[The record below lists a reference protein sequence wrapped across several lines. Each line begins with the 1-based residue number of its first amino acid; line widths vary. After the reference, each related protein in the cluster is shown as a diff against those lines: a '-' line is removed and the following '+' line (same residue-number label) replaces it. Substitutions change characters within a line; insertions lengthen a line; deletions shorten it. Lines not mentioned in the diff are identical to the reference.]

1 MINYFK
7 KLAYLLGKETRKI
20 PLLLLVFVIS
30 SIADVLGVA
39 IVGPYTLAVTE
50 PESMA
55 SSQFLNNIFSFL
67 NIQQYNHK
75 IFLLTAVVVLMLILQ
90 MIVIFVSQFI
100 LLKTSGYLQKTLITK
115 LFSAYV
121 NVPYKFILSESSAS
135 LTSFIQE
142 SEFGIKSNIVAI
154 LQITTN
160 SIMLFFLL
168 FILVKSSLVLL
179 VLISVIFGIV
189 FVFVN
194 FLNKKVRES
203 GKIRVQERRKNISTI
218 NHTFGGFKET
228 RVIGCE
234 NYFENQV
241 KRQYDKTI
249 KAEIS
254 VGVIQQV
261 PGLITKNSLV
271 IALILFIGLSVTLMN
286 KDPKE
291 LTPILSVFAVAG
303 VRLSPAFNV
312 IMTSLTSIRS
322 QSYTLDT
329 LYLKVKEIEKIT
341 AEEQLKK
348 QKLELAKR
356 FDTSFDQVSLVNV
369 NYTYPGSEE
378 PSLQDISFGLKKG
391 ESIGIIGKSGAGKTT
406 LIDVILGLLQPD
418 RGDIEVDGVSIY
430 ENLRSWQDLL
440 GYIPQSIFLTEDSI
454 ERNIAFG
461 VPDKLIDQERIARVL
476 KMTELEELVTSLPQ
490 GIKTEV
496 GERGVRLSGGQ
507 RQRIGIARALYH
519 EREVLVLDEATSAL
533 DSQTESLITDAIKSL
548 AGNKTLIIIAHRLS
562 TIRHCDRL
570 CLLEKGRI
578 VKIGSYEE
586 VVSEY
591 ESRYQSLNGSPQ
603 EVQS

>member
-1 MINYFK
+1 M
-7 KLAYLLGKETRKI
+7 
-20 PLLLLVFVIS
+20 
-30 SIADVLGVA
+30 
-39 IVGPYTLAVTE
+39 
-50 PESMA
+50 
-55 SSQFLNNIFSFL
+55 
-67 NIQQYNHK
+67 
-75 IFLLTAVVVLMLILQ
+75 
-90 MIVIFVSQFI
+90 
-100 LLKTSGYLQKTLITK
+100 
-115 LFSAYV
+115 
-121 NVPYKFILSESSAS
+121 
-135 LTSFIQE
+135 
-142 SEFGIKSNIVAI
+142 
-154 LQITTN
+154 
-160 SIMLFFLL
+160 L

-194 FLNKKVRES
+194 LLNKKVREL
-203 GKIRVQERRKNISTI
+203 GKIRVQEKRKSISTI

-241 KRQYDKTI
+241 KTQYDKSI
-249 KAEIS
+249 KADILVS
-254 VGVIQQV
+254 VIQQV

-271 IALILFIGLSVTLMN
+271 IALILFIGLSVTVMN

-303 VRLSPAFNV
+303 VRLSPSFNV
-312 IMTSLTSIRS
+312 IMQSLTLIRN
-322 QSYTLDT
+322 QSYTLDM

-341 AEEQLKK
+341 AEEQRKNRK
-348 QKLELAKR
+348 IDTEKR
-356 FDTSFDQVSLVNV
+356 IYASFDQVSLVNV
-369 NYTYPGSEE
+369 DYTYPGSEE
-378 PSLQDISFGLKKG
+378 PSLQDISIGLKKG

-430 ENLRSWQDLL
+430 KDIRGWQDIL

-461 VPDKLIDQERIARVL
+461 VPDKLIDQERIAKVL

-507 RQRIGIARALYH
+507 RQRVGIARALYH

-562 TIRHCDRL
+562 TIRHCNRI